1 MTFMSSSFF
10 SPLKKWNVF
19 VLNLKIHYIG
29 LTCEGKGL
37 TECGLTL
44 GNTLTVACYAISL
57 RANNAKF
64 SQKEESFSI

>member
-1 MTFMSSSFF
+1 MECFCSQFE
-10 SPLKKWNVF
+10 
-19 VLNLKIHYIG
+19 IHYIG
-29 LTCEGKGL
+29 LTCEGRGL
-37 TECGLTL
+37 TEYGLTL